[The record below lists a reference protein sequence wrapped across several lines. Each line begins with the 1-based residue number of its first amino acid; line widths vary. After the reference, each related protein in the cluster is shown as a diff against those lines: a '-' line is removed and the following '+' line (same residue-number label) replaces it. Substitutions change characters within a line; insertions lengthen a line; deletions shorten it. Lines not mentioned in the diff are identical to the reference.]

1 MKRSAFVT
9 FMNTTPSAEAA
20 DYAMIGDGVTELTV
34 NYNPQSKTEQF
45 INQDSADTSITGYQ
59 PSVPVTMQAKKGDKV
74 FEFVNGLRKARAIGE
89 EAETD
94 IVNVDAFEAK
104 AEDGG
109 YPAEKQR
116 VSVQIDSFAGPAT
129 DPLSISFTLN
139 YKGDAEQGT
148 FNTSTKTFASAA
160 AAAAVEEGEAE

>member
-9 FMNTTPSAEAA
+9 FINTKPGDGAAEF
-20 DYAMIGDGVTELTV
+20 AMIGDGVTELTV

-59 PSVPVTMQAKKGDKV
+59 PSVPVTMQAKKGDSV
-74 FEFVNGLRKARAIGE
+74 FEFVNNLRKIRAIGE
-89 EAETD
+89 EAETE
-94 IVNVDAFEAK
+94 IVNVDAFEDK
-104 AEDGG
+104 ASDGG
-109 YPAEKQR
+109 YPAEKQK

-148 FNTSTKTFASAA
+148 FTLDTRTFAVKE
-160 AAAAVEEGEAE
+160 AAV